1 MTNTNFL
8 YVLQWLFPKLVGFSF
23 NIFYQAIFLNGHV
36 ASWAIFFLNEILGF
50 NSKKK
55 NWINERVFHISC
67 AYCLSNQS
75 FHLVALDNGYSIE
88 SDDMTSLSVQ
98 FCTYYGLSTIYMCK
112 YIAQPIDW
120 SSIDNARSAM
130 HIFSFVVVVVV
141 VALRS
146 VFHSILS
153 DLLTIRI
160 ARIDGRRSHYID
172 MKVQ

>member
-1 MTNTNFL
+1 
-8 YVLQWLFPKLVGFSF
+8 
-23 NIFYQAIFLNGHV
+23 
-36 ASWAIFFLNEILGF
+36 
-50 NSKKK
+50 
-55 NWINERVFHISC
+55 
-67 AYCLSNQS
+67 
-75 FHLVALDNGYSIE
+75 
-88 SDDMTSLSVQ
+88 
-98 FCTYYGLSTIYMCK
+98 
-112 YIAQPIDW
+112 
-120 SSIDNARSAM
+120 M